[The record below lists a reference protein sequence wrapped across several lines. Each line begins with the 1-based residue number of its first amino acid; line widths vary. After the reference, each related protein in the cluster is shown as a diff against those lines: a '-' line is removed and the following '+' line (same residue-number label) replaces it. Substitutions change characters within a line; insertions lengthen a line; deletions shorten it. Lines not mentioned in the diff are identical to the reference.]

1 MSSATIPLP
10 PALPQDRPLE
20 GLRVVECSSFVAG
33 PSGCLTLAML
43 GADVVKVDPI
53 GGPADINRWP
63 VSSRSGQSLFWS
75 SLNRGKRSVAVDLR
89 SPEGHEL
96 VIALAT
102 RPGPEGGLVVDNNVG
117 RPWLT
122 YEALAAR
129 RPDLIQVHIQGYN
142 DGRPAVDYTVNA
154 EVGVPGMTGP
164 VGSAD
169 PVNHV
174 VPAWD
179 LLTGMSAV
187 TGLLAALRRRDA
199 TGEGSYISLALADV
213 ALAAV
218 ASMGWLAEAT
228 EQGDRP
234 RHGNHL
240 FGAFGVDFATSD
252 GHRVMAVALTV
263 RQWRNLVTVTGTG
276 RVFAALEEAAE
287 VDLSLETDRF
297 QMRETIA
304 AVMRPWFAGRSV
316 DQVTRELDE
325 AQVLWS
331 RYRTMSETV
340 LELGKD
346 PASSVVTEIDQPGIG
361 PVTSARSPL
370 RLGGTWTE
378 PVSAPRFGQ
387 DTDEVLAEV
396 LGLSDAEIGALH
408 DRGVVA
414 GPA

>member
-1 MSSATIPLP
+1 MNLLATPL
-10 PALPQDRPLE
+10 LQDRPLE
-20 GLRVVECSSFVAG
+20 GLRVLECSSFVAG

-63 VSSRSGQSLFWS
+63 VSSRTGQSLFWS
-75 SLNRGKRSVAVDLR
+75 SLNRGKRSAAVDLR
-89 SPEGHEL
+89 SPEGREL
-96 VIALAT
+96 VVALAT
-102 RPGPEGGLVVDNNVG
+102 RPGPNGGLVVDNNVG

-122 YEALAAR
+122 YESLATR

-179 LLTGMSAV
+179 LLTGMTAV
-187 TGLLAALRRRDA
+187 TGLLAALRRRDLS
-199 TGEGSYISLALADV
+199 GEGSYIALALADV
-213 ALAAV
+213 ALAGV
-218 ASMGWLAEAT
+218 ASMGWLAEAV

-240 FGAFGVDFATSD
+240 YGAFGHDFATSD
-252 GHRVMAVALTV
+252 RHRVMVVALTV
-263 RQWRNLVTVTGTG
+263 RQWRNLVEVTGTE
-276 RVFAALEEAAE
+276 RVFRALEEAAE

-297 QMRETIA
+297 RMRETIA
-304 AVMRPWFAGRSV
+304 AVMRPWFAARSV
-316 DQVTRELDE
+316 DQVTHELDE
-325 AQVLWS
+325 AHVLWS
-331 RYRTMSETV
+331 RYRTMSETIH
-340 LELGKD
+340 ELAKD
-346 PASSVVTEIDQPGIG
+346 PVTSVVTEIDQPGIG
-361 PVTSARSPL
+361 AVTSARSPL
-370 RLGGTWTE
+370 RLGGDWTE
-378 PVSAPRFGQ
+378 PRPAPRFGQ
-387 DTDEVLAEV
+387 DTDQVLGEV
-396 LGLSDAEIGALH
+396 LGLSDGEIAGLH

-414 GPA
+414 GAA